1 MPPARRTTGATIG
14 DVASRAGVSRAT
26 VSRVMNG
33 LATVDPQI
41 AARVRSA
48 ADELDY
54 RPSAAAR
61 SLALGRTHTVGYLVP
76 DLTNPA
82 FHGAMR
88 GLSLAAADEG
98 YRVLV
103 ADSAERAADEAPL
116 AIETRRRCDALVLC
130 APRMPQ
136 QELVEL
142 LPQLQ
147 PVILLNRNAEEAGL
161 PLLNVDWASGMRD
174 LLRHLTGLGHRRIAY
189 LAGPPASASNTDRL
203 SGLRN
208 LPAGVELLELE
219 CGAMFTDG
227 HEAAGRVLDAE
238 VSAVMAFNDVVA
250 VGLLGALHEFGTDV
264 PGEISVTGFDD
275 IPYARF
281 TAPPLTTAAVPQEE
295 MGRLAWQRLRAILA
309 GGHPHDRVLIR
320 PRLVTRA
327 STARARST
335 PSGTTRSRS

>member
-1 MPPARRTTGATIG
+1 MPLGRRAAAATIG
-14 DVASRAGVSRAT
+14 DVATLAAVSRAT

-33 LATVDPQI
+33 LSTVDPEI

-48 ADELDY
+48 ADELSY

-61 SLALGRTHTVGYLVP
+61 SLALGRTYTVGYVVP

-88 GLSLAAADEG
+88 GLSLAAAEEG

-103 ADSAERAADEAPL
+103 ADSAEQAAEEAPL
-116 AIETRRRCDALVLC
+116 AIETRRHCDALVLC

-136 QELVEL
+136 EQLIEL

-174 LLRHLTGLGHRRIAY
+174 LLRHLTGLGHRRIGY
-189 LAGPPASASNTDRL
+189 LAGPTGSTSNTDRL
-203 SGLRN
+203 RGLGSA
-208 LPAGVELLELE
+208 PAGVELVEMP
-219 CGAMFTDG
+219 CGALFTDG
-227 HEAAGRVLDAE
+227 HAAAGHVLDAG

-250 VGLLGALHEFGTDV
+250 VGLLGALHELGTDV
-264 PGEISVTGFDD
+264 PGQISVTGFDD
-275 IPYARF
+275 IPFARF

-309 GGHPHDRVLIR
+309 GQPMADPVIIR
-320 PRLVTRA
+320 PRLVTRG
-327 STARARST
+327 STGRVRAF
-335 PSGTTRSRS
+335 